1 MTKTSALLLL
11 GLIAR
16 AAALPASATDVPVP
30 SAATT
35 APPPKAEFLWDPGA
49 YATDLDVALPLTRKP
64 IPVIESDEDATLYDA
79 LLSDW
84 LVPHYMQLGAQIFPV
99 PVLAT
104 VLKSH
109 SPHTYKKGDLG
120 NTGVNLVE
128 SSSTHY
134 QDPWSVSAFLGNIAD
149 LQAPGQDHP
158 SGNGYTGWLLSAGA
172 QRIKDNVLVQDKW
185 YDVEWQIRGGLA
197 SDQEKLGW
205 NFRIG
210 ARLNANPYVADATY
224 IGIAR
229 DDLDFRAPFLGWLN
243 NSHIDIQIDVANHG
257 GRMLRNHFII
267 GKKFPFPEHGY
278 AFTLDTGF
286 VWDSF
291 SEYSGPLRD
300 NPKSDYTLVLEPG
313 IEF

>member
-1 MTKTSALLLL
+1 MKKTSALLLL
-11 GLIAR
+11 GLSAC
-16 AAALPASATDVPVP
+16 AALPVHAADVSAP
-30 SAATT
+30 AAVTT
-35 APPPKAEFLWDPGA
+35 AAPPKAEFLWSPGG
-49 YATDLDVALPLTRKP
+49 YTTDFGVAFPLSDKP
-64 IPVIESDEDATLYDA
+64 IPLIKSDQDATIYDA
-79 LLSDW
+79 LLTDW
-84 LVPHYMQLGAQIFPV
+84 LVPHYMQLGAQVYPV

-104 VLKSH
+104 WLKSH
-109 SPHTYKKGDLG
+109 SPTTYKKGDLG

-158 SGNGYTGWLLSAGA
+158 SGNGYTGWLISAGA
-172 QRIKDNVLVQDKW
+172 QRIKDNALVQDKW
-185 YDVEWQIRGGLA
+185 YDVEWQVRGGLA
-197 SDQEKLGW
+197 SDQEQLGW

-210 ARLNANPYVADATY
+210 TRLNANPYVEDATY

-229 DDLDFRAPFLGWLN
+229 DDLDLRAPFLGWLN
-243 NSHIDIQIDVANHG
+243 NSHIDIQIEVANHG
-257 GRMLRNHFII
+257 GRMLREHFII
-267 GKKFPFPEHGY
+267 GKKYPMTGY
-278 AFTLDTGF
+278 AITFDTGF

-300 NPKSDYTLVLEPG
+300 NPKSDYTLVFEPG